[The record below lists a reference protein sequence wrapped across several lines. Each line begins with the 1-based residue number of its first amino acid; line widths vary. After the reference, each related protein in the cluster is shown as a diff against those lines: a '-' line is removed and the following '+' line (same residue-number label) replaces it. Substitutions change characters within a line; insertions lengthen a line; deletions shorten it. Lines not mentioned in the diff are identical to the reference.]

1 MTWHLKDR
9 ELEKKLIAIDPKFVR
24 GLQKA
29 VKYHKDET
37 TVEVGFGGGLGGLS
51 RFTAEFRWDELEEI
65 PEYNP
70 HAWNEYPKI
79 TPPSRVMMQ
88 IEYDRDFGIGNM
100 KVRVI
105 GIYSELRKCW
115 FMFDPN
121 SDEGLTHLGCPIRR
135 IGIYENLRFRPWEE

>member
-70 HAWNEYPKI
+70 HAWNEYPKV
-79 TPPSRVMMQ
+79 TPPEGVLMR
-88 IEYDRDFGIGNM
+88 IEFILDGI
-100 KVRVI
+100 
-105 GIYSELRKCW
+105 LRRNCSTFEKGAW
-115 FMFDPN
+115 RITKNGDP
-121 SDEGLTHLGCPIRR
+121 SYYITLDDVK
-135 IGIYENLRFRPWEE
+135 RFRPWDED